1 MTAGSTRDPRRGR
14 LRRRTASVGGVVG
27 GACLLT
33 LLSWLLVPLAM
44 VVDVVTLKRRLPVT
58 RLVLFAWW
66 WTIAETGGLVVSG
79 WLFVQGRSND
89 ATAHYRL
96 MGNWANW
103 LMRGLRVCL
112 GATIDVTG
120 ADALDGGGAVVLSR
134 HVSLADSL
142 LSAWAITQ
150 CGVQPR
156 YVLKRELL
164 ADPCL
169 DVVGLRLP
177 NHFLDR
183 SAADGG
189 EELAAIGALTRGVD
203 SGSGTVVVIFPEGTR
218 ANSAKRKRAVAKIR
232 ETSPERA
239 ARLESLTVLLPIRPA
254 GTNALLDA
262 APGVDVVFARHTGLD
277 GMDTFS
283 GMWRRLASGV
293 GPIELSFER
302 VAGSEVP
309 VGDGRLAWLDQ
320 RWLEMDAEVSKRLQQ
335 RR

>member
-1 MTAGSTRDPRRGR
+1 MTAESARDPRRGR

-27 GACLLT
+27 GALLFT
-33 LLSWLLVPLAM
+33 FLSWLIVPLAV
-44 VVDVVTLKRRLPVT
+44 VVDLVTLKRRLPVT

-66 WTIAETGGLVVSG
+66 WTIAETGGLVVAA
-79 WLFVQGRSND
+79 WLFASGRSND
-89 ATAHYRL
+89 AAAHYRL

-103 LMRGLRVCL
+103 LMRGMRVCL

-120 ADALDGGGAVVLSR
+120 ADALEGGGAVVLSR

-150 CGVQPR
+150 CGVEPR

-189 EELAAIGALTRGVD
+189 EELAAIGTLTRDVEPE
-203 SGSGTVVVIFPEGTR
+203 SGTVVVIFPEGTR
-218 ANSAKRKRAVAKIR
+218 ANSAKRQRAVTKIR

-254 GTNALLDA
+254 GTTALLDS
-262 APGVDVVFARHTGLD
+262 APGIDVIFARHTGLD

-302 VAGSEVP
+302 VVGTEIP
-309 VGDGRLAWLDQ
+309 VGDDRLAWLDE

-335 RR
+335 QR

>member
-1 MTAGSTRDPRRGR
+1 MTAESARDPRRGR
-14 LRRRTASVGGVVG
+14 FRRRSASIGGVVG

-33 LLSWLLVPLAM
+33 AMSWLLVPLA
-44 VVDVVTLKRRLPVT
+44 VLVDLVTLKRRLPAT

-66 WTIAETGGLVVSG
+66 WTIAETGGLVVAA
-79 WLFVQGRSND
+79 WLGVCGRSKD

-103 LMRGLRVCL
+103 LMRGMRVCL
-112 GATIDVTG
+112 GATINVTG

-142 LSAWAITQ
+142 LSAWAITRR
-150 CGVQPR
+150 GAEPR

-183 SAADGG
+183 SAADDGK
-189 EELAAIGALTRGVD
+189 ELAAIGALTHGVEP
-203 SGSGTVVVIFPEGTR
+203 GSGTVVVIFPEGTR
-218 ANSAKRKRAVAKIR
+218 ANSVKRQRAMAKIR

-239 ARLESLTVLLPIRPA
+239 ARLESLTILLPIRPA
-254 GTNALLDA
+254 GTTALLEA
-262 APGVDVVFARHTGLD
+262 APGIDVIFARHTGLD
-277 GMDTFS
+277 GMDTFW

-302 VAGSEVP
+302 VAGSDVP
-309 VGDGRLAWLDQ
+309 VGDARLIWLDQ

-335 RR
+335 QR

>member
-1 MTAGSTRDPRRGR
+1 MTAESARDPRRGR

-27 GACLLT
+27 GALLFT
-33 LLSWLLVPLAM
+33 FLSWLIVPLAV
-44 VVDVVTLKRRLPVT
+44 VVDLVTLKRRLPVT

-66 WTIAETGGLVVSG
+66 WTIAETGGLVVAA
-79 WLFVQGRSND
+79 WLFASGRSND
-89 ATAHYRL
+89 AAAHYRL

-103 LMRGLRVCL
+103 LMRGMRVCL
-112 GATIDVTG
+112 GATIEVMG
-120 ADALDGGGAVVLSR
+120 AEALEGGGSVVLSR

-150 CGVQPR
+150 CGVEPR

-183 SAADGG
+183 SAVDGG
-189 EELAAIGALTRGVD
+189 EELAAIGALTRDVEPE
-203 SGSGTVVVIFPEGTR
+203 SGTVVVIFPEGTR
-218 ANSAKRKRAVAKIR
+218 ANSAKRQRAVAKIR

-254 GTNALLDA
+254 GTNALLDS
-262 APGVDVVFARHTGLD
+262 APGIDVIFARHTGLD

-293 GPIELSFER
+293 GPIELSFTR
-302 VAGSEVP
+302 VVGSEVP
-309 VGDGRLAWLDQ
+309 MGDDRLAWLDQ

-335 RR
+335 Q

>member
-1 MTAGSTRDPRRGR
+1 MTAESARDPRRGR

-27 GACLLT
+27 GALLFT
-33 LLSWLLVPLAM
+33 FLSWLIVPLAV
-44 VVDVVTLKRRLPVT
+44 VVDLVTLKRRLPVT

-66 WTIAETGGLVVSG
+66 WTIAETGGLVVAA
-79 WLFVQGRSND
+79 WLFASGRSND
-89 ATAHYRL
+89 AAAHYRL

-103 LMRGLRVCL
+103 LMRGMRVCL
-112 GATIDVTG
+112 GATIEVMG
-120 ADALDGGGAVVLSR
+120 AEALEGGGSVVLSR

-150 CGVQPR
+150 CGVEPR

-189 EELAAIGALTRGVD
+189 EELAAIGALTRDVEPE
-203 SGSGTVVVIFPEGTR
+203 SGTVVVIFPEGTR
-218 ANSAKRKRAVAKIR
+218 ANSAKRQRAVAKIR

-262 APGVDVVFARHTGLD
+262 APGIDVIFARHTGLD

-283 GMWRRLASGV
+283 GMRRRLASGV

-309 VGDGRLAWLDQ
+309 LGDGRLAWLDQ
-320 RWLEMDAEVSKRLQQ
+320 RWLEMDAEVSKRLQH